1 MRMVQ
6 RLLFSLRWL
15 LCLAGALAIANAAF
29 AQSSMEE
36 GGGDRGGGV
45 DRGSGSSGGGGAESE
60 GGGADGRGSGI
71 TPGGPVTNLSYE
83 RIVNYDSRVE
93 VKKDAGVIVTETIR
107 VVALGRRIKR
117 GIYRDLPLRYRT
129 PDGARMKVGFK
140 ILEIKRDGKTEAYHT
155 ESRSNG
161 IRIYIGRK
169 SYFLPR
175 GVYTYT
181 IKYRMSRIVGFFD
194 GYDEI
199 YWNVTGN
206 GWAFTIEQA
215 SATVVLPAG
224 ASVRQSFA
232 YTGPQG
238 ARGTAYSKSPGGPGE
253 MVFRT
258 TRRLRARE
266 GLSVAVGF
274 TKGIVIP
281 PSSTDKM
288 GWFLADNAPA
298 ILGFVGLVVLG
309 MFYLFAWIRVGRDP
323 AKGAI
328 IPLYEPP
335 KGISPAAARF
345 IRRMGFDNKAFAA
358 AVVNMAVKGYLTIS
372 EDNKKKF
379 TLERIDEDKSK
390 LTPGE
395 RDIAKKLFRS
405 KAKIKLEQKN
415 HSKIGGALK
424 ELKAYL
430 RLEFEKAYF
439 LTNRGYVFAGLG
451 ITVAAVLVAL
461 VTADEAVGAVF
472 IGIWLSIWTMGVFFL
487 GMQVWKSWTS
497 GSYAMG
503 VVMTLFFIPFFGGEI
518 AGAIGLGAIIDW
530 LGVVMILAMGFVN
543 ALFFHLMRAPT
554 RMGRKIMDQLEGFR
568 MYLSVAEKDR
578 MNLMNP
584 PAETPE
590 LFEKFLP
597 YALALDVEQKW
608 SERFADVLKA
618 ARMADGS
625 PYHPY
630 WYHGTAWST
639 LGATGLAAGLGGA
652 FSSAISSSSTA
663 PGSSSGS
670 GGGGFSGGGGGG
682 GGGGGW

>member
-1 MRMVQ
+1 MAQ
-6 RLLFSLRWL
+6 RLFAPLHWLVCFAGMLF
-15 LCLAGALAIANAAF
+15 IASVAF
-29 AQSSMEE
+29 AQSTEEGEGERGGGGSSGGMEE
-36 GGGDRGGGV
+36 GG
-45 DRGSGSSGGGGAESE
+45 SGASGGGIAP
-60 GGGADGRGSGI
+60 R
-71 TPGGPVTNLSYE
+71 GPVGNLSYE
-83 RIVNYDSRVE
+83 RILDYASRIE
-93 VKKDAGVIVTETIR
+93 VRKDASVIVTETIR
-107 VVALGRRIKR
+107 VVAAGRQIKR
-117 GIYRDLPLRYRT
+117 GIFRDLPLRYRT
-129 PDGARMKVGFK
+129 PNGARMRVDFK
-140 ILEIKRDGKTEAYHT
+140 ILDIKRDGKTEAYFT

-181 IKYRMSRIVGFFD
+181 IKYRMSRMIGFFD
-194 GYDEI
+194 GFDEI

-224 ASVRQSFA
+224 ASVRQSMA

-238 ARGTAYSKSPGGPGE
+238 ARGTAYSKRPGAAPTE

-274 TKGIVIP
+274 TKGIVEP
-281 PSSTDKM
+281 PSGTTKM
-288 GWFLADNAPA
+288 RWFFADNAPA
-298 ILGFVGLVVLG
+298 ILGLFGLVVLG
-309 MFYLFAWIRVGRDP
+309 IFYLVAWIRVGRDP

-358 AVVNMAVKGYLTIS
+358 AVVNMAVKGYLTID
-372 EDNKKKF
+372 EDKKKTF
-379 TLERIDEDKSK
+379 TLNRIDEDKSK
-390 LTPGE
+390 LTKGE

-405 KAKIKLEQKN
+405 KSKIKLEQAN
-415 HSKIGGALK
+415 HSKISGALN

-439 LTNRGYVFAGLG
+439 LTNRGYFFAGLG
-451 ITVAAVLVAL
+451 LTVLAVVIAL
-461 VTADEAVGAVF
+461 ATAEDVF
-472 IGIWLSIWTMGVFFL
+472 PAIFLGFWLSVWTIGVFFL
-487 GMQVWKSWTS
+487 GMQAWKSWRS
-497 GSYAMG
+497 GSYVMG
-503 VVMTLFFIPFFGGEI
+503 VVMTLFFLPFFAGEV
-518 AGAIGLGAIIDW
+518 AGAVGLGQLIDW
-530 LGVVMILAMGFVN
+530 VGVAAILAMGLMN
-543 ALFFHLMRAPT
+543 AVFFHLMRAPT
-554 RMGRKIMDQLEGFR
+554 RMGRKVMDQLEGFR

-618 ARMADGS
+618 ARMADGT

-630 WYHGTAWST
+630 WYHGHSWSA
-639 LGATGLAAGLGGA
+639 LGATGLASGLGGA
-652 FSSAISSSSTA
+652 FSGAISSSSTA

-670 GGGGFSGGGGGG
+670 GGGGGGSSGGGGGG